1 MNINKCHVNSDVQT
15 RDKAFGTIFKTI
27 RQCIT
32 VLRQNVCLRQRHL
45 SNRYLKLQ
53 NTYSCV
59 IRIWMGYHEH
69 FSMRKGKKDTLKDTH
84 RQPKYRKMTS

>member
-15 RDKAFGTIFKTI
+15 RDKAFGTIFKMI
-27 RQCIT
+27 RLCIT

-53 NTYSCV
+53 K
-59 IRIWMGYHEH
+59 RIPVSSEFGYD
-69 FSMRKGKKDTLKDTH
+69 MMNILVCAKVKGH
-84 RQPKYRKMTS
+84 PQRHS